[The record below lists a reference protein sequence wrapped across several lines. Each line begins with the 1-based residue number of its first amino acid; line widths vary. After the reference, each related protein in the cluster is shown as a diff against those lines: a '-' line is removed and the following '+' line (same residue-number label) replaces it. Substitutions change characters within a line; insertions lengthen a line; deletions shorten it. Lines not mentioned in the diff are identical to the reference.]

1 VSEWSAA
8 ALVLLGHGSTLNEE
22 SAAPVYYHAAE
33 LRRRKLFEQVH
44 EAFWKQDPQVRLV
57 LATVKAPRVFLVPLF
72 ISEGYFSDKVIPAE
86 LGFPGRDQNAAQRIQ
101 TPEGQAL
108 FYCRPVGTHPRMTE
122 VVLARALAIV
132 EEFPF
137 PRAPAPQDTTLLL
150 AGHGTLRDQNSR
162 EAVERQAEQVRATG
176 QYAAVHAMFLEEP
189 PKISQWHDLVQTRNV
204 VVVPFFI
211 SEGMHTQED
220 IPRLLGETERA
231 VRERLARRQPGWRN
245 PTEKKGKLI
254 WYSASVGTHSLVTEI
269 ILERV
274 REAAVSG

>member
-22 SAAPVYYHAAE
+22 SAAPVYYHAAG

-44 EAFWKQDPQVRLV
+44 EAFWKQDPQVKLV
-57 LATVKAPRVFLVPLF
+57 LATVKAPRVLLVPLF
-72 ISEGYFSDKVIPAE
+72 ISEGYFTDKVIPAE
-86 LGFPGRDQNAAQRIQ
+86 LGFSGREENGAQRIR
-101 TPEGQAL
+101 TPEGQTL
-108 FYCRPVGTHPRMTE
+108 VYCRPVGTHPRMTE
-122 VVLARALAIV
+122 VVLARALGV
-132 EEFPF
+132 VSEFPF
-137 PRAPAPQDTTLLL
+137 PRAPVPQDTTLLL
-150 AGHGTLRDQNSR
+150 AGHGTPRDENSR
-162 EAVERQAEQVRATG
+162 EAVERQAEQVRASG

-189 PKISQWHDLVQTRNV
+189 PQISQWHELVQTRNV

-220 IPRLLGETERA
+220 IPMLLGETERA
-231 VRERLARRQPGWRN
+231 VRERLARRQPSWRN

-254 WYSASVGTHSLVTEI
+254 WYSSSVGSHSLVTEI

-274 REAAVSG
+274 REAMRET